1 MIAIYII
8 GFISAVVLL
17 SEKKLYGII
26 LGLYWVTVAIIDN
39 FVFFG
44 PLNTIIV
51 DISIILLCFT
61 MLSIGINN
69 KRRQKQ

>member
-26 LGLYWVTVAIIDN
+26 LGLYWITVAIIDN
-39 FVFFG
+39 LVFFG
-44 PLNTIIV
+44 PLNSIIV
-51 DISIILLCFT
+51 DISIILLCLT